1 MIDKM
6 DLHPKKCNI
15 FGTRFLISDN
25 AVSKKKLALEQ
36 AKLALESDG
45 QYVRIE
51 LSDREKRIVEKLTPT
66 PITNRTTTPITNR
79 TDNPIDNRVPTP
91 FGTHVK

>member
-1 MIDKM
+1 MVLREATLPGLANFAAKE
-6 DLHPKKCNI
+6 
-15 FGTRFLISDN
+15 R
-25 AVSKKKLALEQ
+25 AAREASK
-36 AKLALESDG
+36 G
-45 QYVRIE
+45 RVVN

-66 PITNRTTTPITNR
+66 PITNRTTNPITNR